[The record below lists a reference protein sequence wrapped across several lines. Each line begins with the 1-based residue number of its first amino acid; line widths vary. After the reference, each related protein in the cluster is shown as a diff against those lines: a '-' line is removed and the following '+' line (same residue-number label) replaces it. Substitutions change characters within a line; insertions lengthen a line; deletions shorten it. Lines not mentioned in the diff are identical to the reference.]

1 MKRGTL
7 RFASKYVRR
16 FIKPS
21 SRGLVAAIGYSCA
34 TTWRSTAS
42 TLRGHSAYEYTEN
55 VIARVFTSKWSPL
68 LRLQVESP
76 SDHFP
81 LKS

>member
-1 MKRGTL
+1 MKMESHQRQDQPHNGESQ
-7 RFASKYVRR
+7 RAQRSDPSRR
-16 FIKPS
+16 RQS
-21 SRGLVAAIGYSCA
+21 SISFSMVS
-34 TTWRSTAS
+34 
-42 TLRGHSAYEYTEN
+42 HSAYEYTDN
-55 VIARVFTSKWSPL
+55 VIARAFITKWSLL